1 MQCNF
6 NICKKMNTII
16 QKSFIPLFACCTIG
30 VFAQKQIVTGIVS
43 DENQSLPG
51 AAVTIEGT
59 KKVIITDSEGRFTIS
74 DLKEGQYNLKV
85 SYIGFESKNLNIEIV
100 DAQNLNVG
108 SIVLYQRQKN
118 IDEVIISGTLKN
130 SEARAL
136 NMQKNAINISNV
148 IASDGIGKLPDR
160 NAAETVQ
167 RVQGVS
173 IERDQGEGRFVSLR
187 GLPPFWAST
196 TINGNRLPTAEE
208 ETTSRAT
215 AFDFFPTELISYVH
229 INKSFTPE
237 MEADGIGGGVNFT
250 TKTPP
255 MKTEFRGTLGTG
267 YNEKADKGVYNLGL
281 LYGGRTKD
289 KKFGYL
295 VNFSHFIRNWSTD
308 NFEARRSGDEGV
320 FRMELRDYQGIRKTT
335 GANAALEYVFSP
347 KSTFYLKGMYGTLSD
362 DETHY
367 KHRVRFDKFSST
379 NNTARVELQNIH
391 NLLITELTSVSLGGV
406 HQLNK
411 SKIDWDLSYYNNLFK
426 YGNIPDKQ
434 NNSYYVIKYT
444 QNGVGIN
451 PNYILD
457 KGVGPRAYW
466 KADGGK
472 LDYKDPDALFGF
484 YSDPNFK
491 MDASQMRFTDLEFY
505 KVYVQERDKIVAGF
519 NHEIDI
525 SDKLTLKYGF
535 KYRDKERNARFSD
548 IFYNW
553 SNGTAPFLSEFG
565 QYTTTQPNGTKY
577 LSEMNAHIG
586 NTFGPVLSTGGMDQF
601 WFQNQGNLTI
611 NKTDSEALEY
621 NKALGRNFDV
631 FEKHADAYGIG
642 TYKIN
647 DKMTILGGVRLSN
660 THTKVK
666 GYNVV
671 NNTFTEVE
679 NTKDYL
685 AVLPMLHFKYAIND
699 KTNLRFAATRTFSR
713 PNFGDLTPGGTYIE
727 ADNEFKGGNPNLNPT
742 YSINLDLMGEYYFSN
757 VGILSGGVFYKSIT
771 DPIFQDSFIGN
782 YNGIN
787 GVQFSAPNN
796 GKAAWLGGIELGIN
810 RRFDFLPGFLQ
821 YFGTQLNATFM
832 TSEMEKPSG
841 RKVKLPYQAKEIY
854 NIQLFFEKG
863 GFNARLA
870 YNHKGNFAVEYAE
883 EDLYDSYYGKYS
895 NLDFGTSYQINKH
908 FTVFADVNNILNRPL
923 IYHFGEN
930 QDRPEQVEYY
940 GVRGNIGVK
949 VNF

>member
-1 MQCNF
+1 MKTNLKNLLILVFVCC
-6 NICKKMNTII
+6 IT
-16 QKSFIPLFACCTIG
+16 FIS
-30 VFAQKQIVTGIVS
+30 AQKQSIIGTVLDDS
-43 DENQSLPG
+43 QPLPG
-51 AAVTIEGT
+51 ASIKIKGISRNTA
-59 KKVIITDSEGRFTIS
+59 TDIDGKFTIN
-74 DLKEGQYNLKV
+74 DIKEGQYNLQIN
-85 SYIGFESKNLNIEIV
+85 YIGYEPTNIEV
-100 DAQNLNVG
+100 DVKSGQTIDLG
-108 SIVLYQRQKN
+108 ILKLSQKQKN
-118 IDEVIISGTLKN
+118 IDEVVVTGTLRN
-130 SEARAL
+130 TEAKAL
-136 NMQKNAINISNV
+136 NLQKNAINISNV

-229 INKSFTPE
+229 VNKSFTPD
-237 MEADGIGGGVNFT
+237 MEADGIGGGVNFI

-255 MKTEFRGTLGTG
+255 MKTEFKATLGSG
-267 YNEKADKGVYNLGL
+267 YNAKADKGVYNIGL

-295 VNFSHFIRNWSTD
+295 FNFAHFIRNWSTD

-320 FRMELRDYQGIRKTT
+320 FRLELRDYNGVRKTT
-335 GANAALEYVFSP
+335 GINTAFEYVLSP
-347 KSTFYLKGMYGTLSD
+347 KSTLYLKGMYGTLSD
-362 DETHY
+362 NETHY
-367 KHRVRFDKFSST
+367 KHRIRFDKFSSA

-391 NLLITELTSVSLGGV
+391 NLLITELTSVSLGGI
-406 HQLNK
+406 HNLNK
-411 SKIDWDLSYYNNLFK
+411 GKIDWDLSYYDNRFK
-426 YGNIPDKQ
+426 YGNIPDKA

-444 QNGVGIN
+444 QSGVGIN
-451 PNYILD
+451 PDYISD
-457 KGVGPRAYW
+457 KGNGPRAYW
-466 KADGGK
+466 AADGGK
-472 LDYKDPDALFGF
+472 LDYKNADQLFGF
-484 YSDPNFK
+484 YSNPNFK

-505 KVYVQERDKIVAGF
+505 KVFVEEKDKIVAAF
-519 NHEIDI
+519 NHEINA

-548 IFYNW
+548 IFYTW
-553 SNGTAPFLSEFG
+553 ANGTAPLLSDMS
-565 QYTTTQPNGTKY
+565 QYITTQANGPKY

-601 WFQNQGNLTI
+601 WFQNNGSLKI
-611 NKTDSEALEY
+611 NTADSEALEY

-631 FEKHADAYGIG
+631 FEKHADAYGMG
-642 TYKIN
+642 TYKLN
-647 DKMTILGGVRLSN
+647 DKITVLGGIRLSN
-660 THTKVK
+660 THTNVK
-666 GYNVV
+666 GYNVIDDV
-671 NNTFTEVE
+671 LTPVE
-679 NTKDYL
+679 NTKNYL
-685 AVLPMLHFKYAIND
+685 AVLPMIHVKYALND

-742 YSINLDLMGEYYFSN
+742 YSLNFDLMGEYYFSN

-782 YNGIN
+782 YNGMT
-787 GVQFSAPNN
+787 GVQFTAPNN
-796 GKAAWLGGIELGIN
+796 GKAAWLSGLELGIN

-832 TSEMEKPSG
+832 DSKMEKPSG
-841 RKVKLPYQAKEIY
+841 RTVKLPYQAKELY
-854 NIQLFFEKG
+854 NIQLFFEKK

-870 YNHKGNFAVEYAE
+870 YNYKGKYAIEYAE
-883 EDLYDSYYGKYS
+883 EDLNDSYYGKYAS
-895 NLDFGTSYQINKH
+895 LDFGGSYQFTKH
-908 FTVFADVNNILNRPL
+908 LMLYADVNNILNKPL
-923 IYHFGEN
+923 VYHFGKDET
-930 QDRPEQVEYY
+930 RPEQVEYY
-940 GVRGNIGVK
+940 GVRCNLGIK
-949 VNF
+949 LNF

>member
-1 MQCNF
+1 
-6 NICKKMNTII
+6 MNTII

-118 IDEVIISGTLKN
+118 IDEVIIAGTLKN

-229 INKSFTPE
+229 VNKSFTPD
-237 MEADGIGGGVNFT
+237 MEADGIGGGVNFI

-281 LYGGRTKD
+281 LYGGRTKN

-320 FRMELRDYQGIRKTT
+320 FRMELRDYQGVRKTT

-391 NLLITELTSVSLGGV
+391 NLLITELTSVSLGGI

-577 LSEMNAHIG
+577 LNEMNAHIG

-631 FEKHADAYGIG
+631 FEKHADAYGMG

-647 DKMTILGGVRLSN
+647 DKMTILGGIRLSN

-671 NNTFTEVE
+671 NNTLTEVE

-841 RKVKLPYQAKEIY
+841 RKVKLPYQAKELY

>member
-1 MQCNF
+1 MQYNF

-16 QKSFIPLFACCTIG
+16 QKSLIPLFACCTIG

-85 SYIGFESKNLNIEIV
+85 SYIGFEAKNLNIEIV
-100 DAQNLNVG
+100 GAQNLDVG

-118 IDEVIISGTLKN
+118 IDEVVISGTLKN

-229 INKSFTPE
+229 VNKSFTPD
-237 MEADGIGGGVNFT
+237 MEADGIGGGVNFI

-320 FRMELRDYQGIRKTT
+320 FRMELRDYQGVRKTT
-335 GANAALEYVFSP
+335 GANAALEYVLSP
-347 KSTFYLKGMYGTLSD
+347 KSTLYLKGMYGTLSD
-362 DETHY
+362 NETHY

-457 KGVGPRAYW
+457 KGAGPRAYW

-631 FEKHADAYGIG
+631 FEKHADAYGMG

-660 THTKVK
+660 THTKVR

-671 NNTFTEVE
+671 NNTLTEVE

-685 AVLPMLHFKYAIND
+685 AVLPMLHFKYTIND

-796 GKAAWLGGIELGIN
+796 GKAAWLGGIELGFN

-841 RKVKLPYQAKEIY
+841 RKVKLPYQAKELY

-908 FTVFADVNNILNRPL
+908 FTVFADVNNILNKPL

>member
-1 MQCNF
+1 MEP
-6 NICKKMNTII
+6 IIKK
-16 QKSFIPLFACCTIG
+16 SLFPLFACCSI
-30 VFAQKQIVTGIVS
+30 FISAQQQIVTGIVS
-43 DENQSLPG
+43 DHNQPLPG
-51 AAVTIEGT
+51 AAVKVAGTSRIIMTDLEG
-59 KKVIITDSEGRFTIS
+59 KFSVN
-74 DLKEGQYNLKV
+74 DLKPGHYDLQI
-85 SYIGFESKNLNIEIV
+85 SYIGFEN
-100 DAQNLNVG
+100 QNVTIDLKSQQTMDLG
-108 SIVLYQRQKN
+108 MISMLQKQKN
-118 IDEVIISGTLKN
+118 IDEVIVTGSLKN

-136 NMQKNAINISNV
+136 NLQKNAINISNV

-229 INKSFTPE
+229 VNKSFTPD
-237 MEADGIGGGVNFT
+237 MEADGIGGGVNFI

-255 MKTEFRGTLGTG
+255 MKTEFKATLGSG
-267 YNEKADKGVYNLGL
+267 YNAKSDKGVYNIGL

-295 VNFSHFIRNWSTD
+295 FNFAHFIRNWSTD

-320 FRMELRDYQGIRKTT
+320 FRLELRDYNGVRKTT
-335 GANAALEYVFSP
+335 GINTAFEYVLSP
-347 KSTFYLKGMYGTLSD
+347 KTTFYLKGMYGTLSD

-367 KHRVRFDKFSST
+367 KHRIRFDKFSSA

-391 NLLITELTSVSLGGV
+391 NRLITELTSVSLGAG

-411 SKIDWDLSYYNNLFK
+411 GKIDWDLSYYDNKFN

-434 NNSYYVIKYT
+434 NNSYFVIKYS
-444 QNGVGIN
+444 QSGVGID
-451 PNYILD
+451 PAYIANH
-457 KGVGPRAYW
+457 GIGPRAYW

-484 YSDPNFK
+484 YSDPDFK
-491 MDASQMRFTDLEFY
+491 MDASKMRFTDLEFY
-505 KVYVQERDKIVAGF
+505 KVFVEEKDKIVAAF
-519 NHEIDI
+519 NHEINV
-525 SDKLTLKYGF
+525 SDRLTLKYGF

-553 SNGTAPFLSEFG
+553 NNGTAPLLSDFG
-565 QYTTTQPNGTKY
+565 QYITSQANGPQY
-577 LSEMNAHIG
+577 LSEMNTHIG
-586 NTFGPVLSTGGMDQF
+586 NTFGPVLSTSGMDQF
-601 WFQNQGNLTI
+601 WLQNQGNLKI
-611 NKTDSEALEY
+611 NTADSEALEY

-631 FEKHADAYGIG
+631 FEKHADAYGMG
-642 TYKIN
+642 TYKVN
-647 DKMTILGGVRLSN
+647 DKITILGGIRLSN
-660 THTKVK
+660 TNTKVK
-666 GYNVV
+666 GYNVI
-671 NNTFTEVE
+671 NNSLVPVE
-679 NTKDYL
+679 NTKKYL
-685 AVLPMLHFKYAIND
+685 AVLPMLHVKYAVND
-699 KTNLRFAATRTFSR
+699 KINLRFAATRTFSR
-713 PNFGDLTPGGTYIE
+713 PNFGDLTPGGTYSE

-742 YSINLDLMGEYYFSN
+742 YCLNFDLMGEYYFSN

-787 GVQFSAPNN
+787 GVQFTAPNN
-796 GKAAWLGGIELGIN
+796 GKAASLSGIELGIN

-832 TSEMEKPSG
+832 DSEMVKPGG
-841 RKVKLPYQAKEIY
+841 RKVKLPYQARELY
-854 NIQLFFEKG
+854 NIQLFFEKK

-870 YNHKGNFAVEYAE
+870 YNYKGKYAVEYAE
-883 EDLYDSYYGKYS
+883 DDINDSYYGKYS
-895 NLDFGTSYQINKH
+895 SLDFGGSYQFTKH
-908 FTVFADVNNILNRPL
+908 ILLYADVNNILNKPL
-923 IYHFGEN
+923 IYHFGKDET
-930 QDRPEQVEYY
+930 RPEQVEYY
-940 GVRGNIGVK
+940 GVRCNLGIK
-949 VNF
+949 FNF

>member
-1 MQCNF
+1 MKTKS
-6 NICKKMNTII
+6 KKLLLLIFLC
-16 QKSFIPLFACCTIG
+16 FIG
-30 VFAQKQIVTGIVS
+30 WVSAQKRSVTGIVS
-43 DENQSLPG
+43 DENQPLPG
-51 AAVTIEGT
+51 ASIKIKGLSKNIVTDLDGKFT
-59 KKVIITDSEGRFTIS
+59 ITDLPTGE
-74 DLKEGQYNLKV
+74 YNLQV
-85 SYIGFESKNLNIEIV
+85 GYIGYENNNITVQVKSEENTDLGVITLS
-100 DAQNLNVG
+100 QKH
-108 SIVLYQRQKN
+108 KN
-118 IDEVIISGTLKN
+118 IDEVVVTATLKN

-136 NMQKNAINISNV
+136 SLQKNAINISNV

-173 IERDQGEGRFVSLR
+173 IERDQGEGRFVSIR

-229 INKSFTPE
+229 VNKSFTPD
-237 MEADGIGGGVNFT
+237 MEADGIGGGVNFI

-255 MKTEFRGTLGTG
+255 MKQELKITVGSG
-267 YNEKADKGVYNLGL
+267 YNAKSDKGVYNLGL

-295 VNFSHFIRNWSTD
+295 LNVAHFTRNWSTD

-320 FRMELRDYQGIRKTT
+320 FRLELRDYNGVRKTT
-335 GANAALEYVFSP
+335 GINTAFEYVLSP
-347 KSTFYLKGMYGTLSD
+347 KSTLYAKGMFGTLSD

-367 KHRVRFDKFSST
+367 KHRIRFDKFSSA

-391 NLLITELTSVSLGGV
+391 NLLITEMTSVSLGGI

-411 SKIDWDLSYYNNLFK
+411 GKIDWDVSYYDNRFK

-444 QNGVGIN
+444 QSGVGIN
-451 PNYILD
+451 PNYIAD
-457 KGVGPRAYW
+457 HGNGPRAYW

-505 KVYVQERDKIVAGF
+505 KVFVDEKDKIVAAF
-519 NHEIDI
+519 NHELNI
-525 SDKLTLKYGF
+525 SDRLTLKYGF
-535 KYRDKERNARFSD
+535 KYRDKERTAKFSD

-553 SNGTAPFLSEFG
+553 SNGTAPLLSQSG
-565 QYTTTQPNGTKY
+565 QYITTQPNGPKY

-586 NTFGPVLSTGGMDQF
+586 NTFGPVLSTTGMDQF
-601 WFQNQGNLTI
+601 WFQNQGNLKI
-611 NKTDSEALEY
+611 NPADSEALEY

-631 FEKHADAYGIG
+631 FEKHADAYGMG

-647 DKMTILGGVRLSN
+647 DKITVLGGIRLSN
-660 THTKVK
+660 TNTKVK
-666 GYNVV
+666 GYNVIDDKLV
-671 NNTFTEVE
+671 PVE
-679 NTKDYL
+679 NTKKYL
-685 AVLPMLHFKYAIND
+685 AVLPMLHIKYTLND

-771 DPIFQDSFIGN
+771 DPVFQDSFIGT
-782 YNGIN
+782 YNGN
-787 GVQFSAPNN
+787 TGVQFTAPNN
-796 GKAAWLGGIELGIN
+796 GKAASLGGLELGLN

-832 TSEMEKPSG
+832 TSKMEKPSG
-841 RKVKLPYQAKEIY
+841 RKVALPYQAKELY
-854 NIQLFFEKG
+854 NVQLFFEKK

-870 YNHKGNFAVEYAE
+870 YNYKGKYAVEYAE
-883 EDLYDSYYGKYS
+883 DDINDTYYGKYS
-895 NLDFGTSYQINKH
+895 SLDFGGSYQ
-908 FTVFADVNNILNRPL
+908 FTKYLMLYADVNNILNKPL
-923 IYHFGEN
+923 IYHFGKNE
-930 QDRPEQVEYY
+930 DRPEQVEYY
-940 GVRGNIGVK
+940 GVRFNLGIK
-949 VNF
+949 LNF

>member
-1 MQCNF
+1 METKLEKLLTLVFVCM
-6 NICKKMNTII
+6 ITIV
-16 QKSFIPLFACCTIG
+16 S
-30 VFAQKQIVTGIVS
+30 AQKQLIIGTVLDDS
-43 DENQSLPG
+43 QPLPG
-51 AAVTIEGT
+51 ASVKIKGSTKNTVTDMDGKFI
-59 KKVIITDSEGRFTIS
+59 FN
-74 DLKEGQYNLKV
+74 DLKSGQYSV
-85 SYIGFESKNLNIEIV
+85 QISYIGYETSTV
-100 DAQNLNVG
+100 DVTIQTDETKDLGAIKLSQ
-108 SIVLYQRQKN
+108 QQKS
-118 IDEVIISGTLKN
+118 IDEVVVTGTLKN
-130 SEARAL
+130 TEARAL
-136 NMQKNAINISNV
+136 NLQKNAINISNV

-229 INKSFTPE
+229 VNKSFTPD
-237 MEADGIGGGVNFT
+237 MEADGIGGGVNFI

-255 MKTEFRGTLGTG
+255 MKTEFKATLGTG
-267 YNEKADKGVYNLGL
+267 YNVKADKGVYNLGL

-295 VNFSHFIRNWSTD
+295 FNVAHFIRNWSTD

-320 FRMELRDYQGIRKTT
+320 FRMELRDYNGVRKTT
-335 GANAALEYVFSP
+335 GVNTAFEYVLSP
-347 KSTFYLKGMYGTLSD
+347 KNTFYLKGMYGTLSD

-367 KHRVRFDKFSST
+367 KHRIRFDKFSAP

-391 NLLITELTSVSLGGV
+391 NLLITELTSVSLGGI
-406 HQLNK
+406 HTLNK
-411 SKIDWDLSYYNNLFK
+411 GKIDWDLSYYDNRFK
-426 YGNIPDKQ
+426 YGNIPDKL

-444 QNGVGIN
+444 QSGVGIN
-451 PNYILD
+451 SNYIAD
-457 KGVGPRAYW
+457 HGNGPRAYW

-505 KVYVQERDKIVAGF
+505 KVFVEEKDKIVAAF
-519 NHEIDI
+519 NHEINT

-553 SNGTAPFLSEFG
+553 SNGAAPLLSDYG
-565 QYTTTQPNGTKY
+565 QYITSQPNGSHY

-586 NTFGPVLSTGGMDQF
+586 NSFGPVLSTSGMNQF
-601 WFQNQGNLTI
+601 WFQNQGNLKI
-611 NKTDSEALEY
+611 NPADSESLEY

-631 FEKHADAYGIG
+631 FEKHADAYGMA

-647 DKMTILGGVRLSN
+647 DKITVLGGIRLSN
-660 THTKVK
+660 THTTVK
-666 GYNVV
+666 GYSVIDDV
-671 NNTFTEVE
+671 LTPVE
-679 NTKDYL
+679 NTKNYL
-685 AVLPMLHFKYAIND
+685 AVLPMVHLKYAVND

-713 PNFGDLTPGGTYIE
+713 PNFGDLTPGGTYSE

-742 YSINLDLMGEYYFSN
+742 YSLNFDLMGEYYFSN

-771 DPIFQDSFIGN
+771 DPIFQDSFIGS
-782 YNGIN
+782 YNGMN
-787 GVQFSAPNN
+787 GVQFTAPNN
-796 GKAAWLGGIELGIN
+796 GKTAWLGGIELGIN

-841 RKVKLPYQAKEIY
+841 RKVALPYQAKELY
-854 NIQLFFEKG
+854 NIQVFFEKK

-870 YNHKGNFAVEYAE
+870 YNHKGKYAVEYAE
-883 EDLYDSYYGKYS
+883 TDINDSYYGKYS
-895 NLDFGTSYQINKH
+895 SLDFGTSYQFTKH
-908 FTVFADVNNILNRPL
+908 LMLYADVNNILNKPL
-923 IYHFGEN
+923 IYHFGKNE
-930 QDRPEQVEYY
+930 DRPEQVEYY
-940 GVRGNIGVK
+940 GVRCNLGIK
-949 VNF
+949 LNF

>member
-1 MQCNF
+1 
-6 NICKKMNTII
+6 MNTII

-229 INKSFTPE
+229 VNKSFTPD
-237 MEADGIGGGVNFT
+237 MEADGIGGGVNFI

-320 FRMELRDYQGIRKTT
+320 FRMELRDYQGVRKTT

-491 MDASQMRFTDLEFY
+491 MDSSQMRFTDLEFY

-631 FEKHADAYGIG
+631 FEKHADAYGMG

-671 NNTFTEVE
+671 NNTLTEVE

-742 YSINLDLMGEYYFSN
+742 YSINFDLMGEYYFSN

-841 RKVKLPYQAKEIY
+841 RKVKLPYQAKELY

>member
-1 MQCNF
+1 MEA
-6 NICKKMNTII
+6 IIKK
-16 QKSFIPLFACCTIG
+16 SLFPLFACCTIF
-30 VFAQKQIVTGIVS
+30 VSAQKQIVTGTVS
-43 DENQSLPG
+43 DSSQPLPG
-51 AAVTIEGT
+51 ATVKIKGSS
-59 KKVIITDSEGRFTIS
+59 KIVITDVDGKFSVN
-74 DLKEGQYNLKV
+74 DLKPGHYDLQF
-85 SYIGFESKNLNIEIV
+85 SYIGYEP
-100 DAQNLNVG
+100 QNMMIDLSSDQSLDLG
-108 SIVLYQRQKN
+108 IISMFQKQKN
-118 IDEVIISGTLKN
+118 IDEVIVTGSLKN

-167 RVQGVS
+167 RVQGIS

-229 INKSFTPE
+229 VNKSFTPD
-237 MEADGIGGGVNFT
+237 MEADGIGGGVNFI

-267 YNEKADKGVYNLGL
+267 YNAKSDKGVYNLGL

-320 FRMELRDYQGIRKTT
+320 FRMELRDYNGVRKTT
-335 GANAALEYVFSP
+335 GANAALEYVLSP
-347 KSTFYLKGMYGTLSD
+347 KSTLYLKGMYGTLSD

-367 KHRVRFDKFSST
+367 KHRVRFDKFSAA

-406 HQLNK
+406 HQFSK
-411 SKIDWDLSYYNNLFK
+411 SKVDWDLSYYNNLFK
-426 YGNIPDKQ
+426 YGNVPDKQ

-451 PNYILD
+451 PNYIAD
-457 KGVGPRAYW
+457 QGNGPRAYW

-472 LDYKDPDALFGF
+472 LDLKDPDALFGF

-491 MDASQMRFTDLEFY
+491 MDAGQMRFTDLEFY
-505 KVYVQERDKIVAGF
+505 KVYVQEKDKIVAGF
-519 NHEIDI
+519 NHEITA
-525 SDKLTLKYGF
+525 SDKLTLKYGL

-553 SNGTAPFLSEFG
+553 SNGTAPLLSDFG
-565 QYTTTQPNGTKY
+565 QHITTQPGGANY
-577 LSEMNAHIG
+577 LSEMNTNIG

-631 FEKHADAYGIG
+631 FEKHADAYGMG

-647 DKMTILGGVRLSN
+647 DRITILGGLRFSN

-666 GYNVV
+666 GYNVIEDV
-671 NNTFTEVE
+671 LTPVE
-679 NTKDYL
+679 NTKNYL
-685 AVLPMLHFKYAIND
+685 AVLPMLHLKYMISD

-742 YSINLDLMGEYYFSN
+742 YSVNLDLMGEYYFSN

-832 TSEMEKPSG
+832 TSEMQKPSG
-841 RKVKLPYQAKEIY
+841 RMVKLPYQAKELY
-854 NIQLFFEKG
+854 NIQLFFEKK

-870 YNHKGNFAVEYAE
+870 YNHKGKFAVEYAE

-908 FTVFADVNNILNRPL
+908 ITVFADVNNILNKPL
-923 IYHFGEN
+923 IYHFGKDE
-930 QDRPEQVEYY
+930 QRPEQVEYY

-949 VNF
+949 LNF

>member
-1 MQCNF
+1 MKP
-6 NICKKMNTII
+6 IIKK
-16 QKSFIPLFACCTIG
+16 SLFPLFACCSI
-30 VFAQKQIVTGIVS
+30 FISAQQQIVTGIVS
-43 DENQSLPG
+43 DHNQPLPG
-51 AAVTIEGT
+51 ASVKVAGTSKIIMTDLEG
-59 KKVIITDSEGRFTIS
+59 KFSVN
-74 DLKEGQYNLKV
+74 DLKPGHYDLQI
-85 SYIGFESKNLNIEIV
+85 SYIGFENQNITI
-100 DAQNLNVG
+100 DLKSQQTMDLG
-108 SIVLYQRQKN
+108 MISMLQKQKN
-118 IDEVIISGTLKN
+118 IDEVIVTGSLKN

-136 NMQKNAINISNV
+136 NLQKNAINISNV

-229 INKSFTPE
+229 VNKSFTPD
-237 MEADGIGGGVNFT
+237 MEADGIGGGVNFI

-255 MKTEFRGTLGTG
+255 MKTEFKATLGSG
-267 YNEKADKGVYNLGL
+267 YNAKSDKGVYNIGL

-295 VNFSHFIRNWSTD
+295 FNFAHFIRNWSTD

-320 FRMELRDYQGIRKTT
+320 FRLELRDYNGVRKTT
-335 GANAALEYVFSP
+335 GINTAFEYVLSP
-347 KSTFYLKGMYGTLSD
+347 KTTFYLKGMYGTLSD

-367 KHRVRFDKFSST
+367 KHRIRFDKFSSA

-391 NLLITELTSVSLGGV
+391 NLLITELTSVSLGAV

-411 SKIDWDLSYYNNLFK
+411 GKIDWDLSYYDNKFK

-434 NNSYYVIKYT
+434 NNSYFVIKYT
-444 QNGVGIN
+444 QSGVGID
-451 PNYILD
+451 PAYIANH
-457 KGVGPRAYW
+457 GIGPRAYW

-491 MDASQMRFTDLEFY
+491 MDASRMRFTDLEFY
-505 KVYVQERDKIVAGF
+505 KVFVEEKDKIVAAF
-519 NHEIDI
+519 NHEINA
-525 SDKLTLKYGF
+525 SDRLILKYGF

-553 SNGTAPFLSEFG
+553 NNGTAPLLSDFG
-565 QYTTTQPNGTKY
+565 QYITSQANGPQY
-577 LSEMNAHIG
+577 LSEMNTHIG
-586 NTFGPVLSTGGMDQF
+586 NTFGPVLSTSGMDQF
-601 WFQNQGNLTI
+601 WLQNQGNLKI
-611 NKTDSEALEY
+611 NTADSEALEY

-631 FEKHADAYGIG
+631 FEKHADAYGMG
-642 TYKIN
+642 TYKVN
-647 DKMTILGGVRLSN
+647 DKITILGGIRLSDTN
-660 THTKVK
+660 TKVK
-666 GYNVV
+666 GYNVI
-671 NNTFTEVE
+671 NNSLVPVE
-679 NTKDYL
+679 NTKKYI
-685 AVLPMLHFKYAIND
+685 AVLPMLHVKYALND
-699 KTNLRFAATRTFSR
+699 KINLRFAATRTFSR
-713 PNFGDLTPGGTYIE
+713 PNFGDLTPGGTYSE

-742 YSINLDLMGEYYFSN
+742 YSLNFDLMGEYYFSN

-787 GVQFSAPNN
+787 GVQFTAPNN
-796 GKAAWLGGIELGIN
+796 GKAASLSGIELGIN

-832 TSEMEKPSG
+832 DSEMVKPGG
-841 RKVKLPYQAKEIY
+841 RKVKLPYQAKELY
-854 NIQLFFEKG
+854 NVQLFFEKK

-870 YNHKGNFAVEYAE
+870 YNYKGKYAVEYAE
-883 EDLYDSYYGKYS
+883 DDINDSYYGKYS
-895 NLDFGTSYQINKH
+895 SLDFGGSYQFTKH
-908 FTVFADVNNILNRPL
+908 LLLYADVNNILNKPL
-923 IYHFGEN
+923 IYHFGKDET
-930 QDRPEQVEYY
+930 RPEQVEYY
-940 GVRGNIGVK
+940 GVRCNLGIK
-949 VNF
+949 LNF

>member
-30 VFAQKQIVTGIVS
+30 VFAQKQMVTGIVS

-108 SIVLYQRQKN
+108 SIVLYQSQKS

-229 INKSFTPE
+229 VNKSFTPD
-237 MEADGIGGGVNFT
+237 MEADGIGGGVNFI

-281 LYGGRTKD
+281 LYGGRTKN

-320 FRMELRDYQGIRKTT
+320 FRMELRDYQGVRKTT

-391 NLLITELTSVSLGGV
+391 NLLITELTSVSLGGI

-671 NNTFTEVE
+671 NNTLTEVE

-908 FTVFADVNNILNRPL
+908 FTVFADVNNILNKPL

>member
-1 MQCNF
+1 ME
-6 NICKKMNTII
+6 TII
-16 QKSFIPLFACCTIG
+16 KKSLFPLFACCTIF
-30 VFAQKQIVTGIVS
+30 VSAQKQIVTGTVS
-43 DENQSLPG
+43 DNSQPLPG
-51 AAVTIEGT
+51 ATVKINGSS
-59 KKVIITDSEGRFTIS
+59 KIVITDVDGKFSVNDLKPGHYDLQFTYIGYEPQNITVDFIS
-74 DLKEGQYNLKV
+74 DQSLDLGIISMFQK
-85 SYIGFESKNLNIEIV
+85 
-100 DAQNLNVG
+100 
-108 SIVLYQRQKN
+108 QKN
-118 IDEVIISGTLKN
+118 IDEVVVTGSLKN

-148 IASDGIGKLPDR
+148 IASDSIGKLPDR

-229 INKSFTPE
+229 VNKSFTPD
-237 MEADGIGGGVNFT
+237 MEADGIGGGVNFI
-250 TKTPP
+250 TKTQP
-255 MKTEFRGTLGTG
+255 MKTEFMGTLGTG
-267 YNEKADKGVYNLGL
+267 YNAKSDKGVYNLGL

-295 VNFSHFIRNWSTD
+295 VNFSHFIRSWSTD
-308 NFEARRSGDEGV
+308 NFEARRSGDEGI
-320 FRMELRDYQGIRKTT
+320 FRMELRDYNGVRKTT
-335 GANAALEYVFSP
+335 GANAALEYVLSP
-347 KSTFYLKGMYGTLSD
+347 KSTLYLKGIYGTLSD

-367 KHRVRFDKFSST
+367 KHRVRFDKFSAA

-451 PNYILD
+451 PDYISD
-457 KGVGPRAYW
+457 KGNGPRAYW

-472 LDYKDPDALFGF
+472 LDFKDPDALFGF
-484 YSDPNFK
+484 YNNPNFK

-505 KVYVQERDKIVAGF
+505 KVYVQEKDKIVAGF
-519 NHEIDI
+519 NHEINV
-525 SDKLTLKYGF
+525 SDQLTLKYGL
-535 KYRDKERNARFSD
+535 KYRDKERSARFSD

-553 SNGTAPFLSEFG
+553 SNGTAPLLSDFS
-565 QYTTTQPNGTKY
+565 QHTTTQPNATKY
-577 LSEMNAHIG
+577 LSEMNTNIG

-601 WFQNQGNLTI
+601 WSQNQGNLTI

-631 FEKHADAYGIG
+631 FEKHADAYGMG

-647 DKMTILGGVRLSN
+647 DQITILGGLRLSN

-671 NNTFTEVE
+671 DNVLTPVE
-679 NTKDYL
+679 NIKNYL
-685 AVLPMLHFKYAIND
+685 AVLPMLHLKYMIND
-699 KTNLRFAATRTFSR
+699 KTNLRFAVTRTFSR
-713 PNFGDLTPGGTYIE
+713 PNFGDLTPGGTYSE

-841 RKVKLPYQAKEIY
+841 RMVKLPYQAKELY
-854 NIQLFFEKG
+854 NIQLFFEKK

-870 YNHKGNFAVEYAE
+870 YNHKGKFAVEYAE
-883 EDLYDSYYGKYS
+883 EDLSDSYYGKYS
-895 NLDFGTSYQINKH
+895 NLDFGTSYQLNKH
-908 FTVFADVNNILNRPL
+908 ITVFADVNNILNKPL
-923 IYHFGEN
+923 IYHFGKDE
-930 QDRPEQVEYY
+930 QRPEQVEYY

-949 VNF
+949 LNF

>member
-1 MQCNF
+1 MEA
-6 NICKKMNTII
+6 IIKK
-16 QKSFIPLFACCTIG
+16 SLFPLFACCTIF
-30 VFAQKQIVTGIVS
+30 VSAQKQIVTGTVS
-43 DENQSLPG
+43 DNSQPLPG
-51 AAVTIEGT
+51 ATVKINGSS
-59 KKVIITDSEGRFTIS
+59 KIVITDVDGKFSVNDLKPGHYDLQFTYIGYEPQNMTIDLIS
-74 DLKEGQYNLKV
+74 DQSLDLGIISMFQK
-85 SYIGFESKNLNIEIV
+85 
-100 DAQNLNVG
+100 
-108 SIVLYQRQKN
+108 QKN
-118 IDEVIISGTLKN
+118 IDEVVVTGSLKN

-229 INKSFTPE
+229 VNKSFTPD
-237 MEADGIGGGVNFT
+237 MEADGIGGGVNFI

-267 YNEKADKGVYNLGL
+267 YNAKSDKGVYNIGL

-320 FRMELRDYQGIRKTT
+320 FRMELRDYNGVRKTT
-335 GANAALEYVFSP
+335 GANAALEYVLSP
-347 KSTFYLKGMYGTLSD
+347 KSTLYLKGMYGTLSD

-367 KHRVRFDKFSST
+367 KHRVRFDKFSAA

-451 PNYILD
+451 PDYISD
-457 KGVGPRAYW
+457 KGNGPRAYW

-472 LDYKDPDALFGF
+472 LDLKDPDALFGF
-484 YSDPNFK
+484 YSNPNFK

-505 KVYVQERDKIVAGF
+505 KVYVQEKDKIVAGF
-519 NHEIDI
+519 NHEINA
-525 SDKLTLKYGF
+525 SDKLTLKYGL

-553 SNGTAPFLSEFG
+553 SNGTAPLLSDFN
-565 QYTTTQPNGTKY
+565 QHITTQPNATKY
-577 LSEMNAHIG
+577 LSEMNANIG

-631 FEKHADAYGIG
+631 FEKHADAYGMG

-647 DKMTILGGVRLSN
+647 DKITILGGLRLSN

-671 NNTFTEVE
+671 DDVLTPVE
-679 NTKDYL
+679 NTKNYL
-685 AVLPMLHFKYAIND
+685 AVLPMLHLKYMIND

-742 YSINLDLMGEYYFSN
+742 YSVNLDLMGEYYFSN

-821 YFGTQLNATFM
+821 YFGTQMNATFM

-841 RKVKLPYQAKEIY
+841 RMVKLPYQAKELY
-854 NIQLFFEKG
+854 NIQLFFEKK

-870 YNHKGNFAVEYAE
+870 YNHKGKFAVEYAE

-908 FTVFADVNNILNRPL
+908 ITVFADVNNILNKPL
-923 IYHFGEN
+923 IYHFGKDE
-930 QDRPEQVEYY
+930 QRPEQVEYY

-949 VNF
+949 LNF

>member
-1 MQCNF
+1 
-6 NICKKMNTII
+6 MNTII

-229 INKSFTPE
+229 VNKSFTPD
-237 MEADGIGGGVNFT
+237 MEADGIGGGVNFI

-281 LYGGRTKD
+281 LYGGRTKN

-320 FRMELRDYQGIRKTT
+320 FRMELRDYQGVRKTT

-391 NLLITELTSVSLGGV
+391 NLLITELTSVSLGGI

-671 NNTFTEVE
+671 NNTLTEVE

-771 DPIFQDSFIGN
+771 DSIFQDSFIGN

-930 QDRPEQVEYY
+930 QDRPKQVEYY

>member
-1 MQCNF
+1 
-6 NICKKMNTII
+6 MNTII

-229 INKSFTPE
+229 VNKSFTPD
-237 MEADGIGGGVNFT
+237 MEADGIGGGVNFI

-320 FRMELRDYQGIRKTT
+320 FRMELRDYQGVRKTT

-505 KVYVQERDKIVAGF
+505 KVYVQERDKIIAGF

-631 FEKHADAYGIG
+631 FEKHADAYGMG

-671 NNTFTEVE
+671 NNTLTEVE

-757 VGILSGGVFYKSIT
+757 VGILSGGIFYKSIT

-841 RKVKLPYQAKEIY
+841 RKVKLPYQAKELY

-940 GVRGNIGVK
+940 GVRGNVGVK

>member
-1 MQCNF
+1 
-6 NICKKMNTII
+6 MNTII

-118 IDEVIISGTLKN
+118 IDEVIIAGTLKN

-229 INKSFTPE
+229 VNKSFTPD
-237 MEADGIGGGVNFT
+237 MEADGIGGGVNFI

-281 LYGGRTKD
+281 LYGGRTKN

-320 FRMELRDYQGIRKTT
+320 FRMELRDYQGVRKTT

-391 NLLITELTSVSLGGV
+391 NLLITELTSVSLGGI

-586 NTFGPVLSTGGMDQF
+586 NTFGPVLSTDGMDQF

-631 FEKHADAYGIG
+631 FEKHADAYGMG

-671 NNTFTEVE
+671 NNTLTEVE

-841 RKVKLPYQAKEIY
+841 RKVKLPYQAKELY

>member
-229 INKSFTPE
+229 VNKSFTPD
-237 MEADGIGGGVNFT
+237 MEADGIGGGVNFI

-281 LYGGRTKD
+281 LYGGRTKN

-320 FRMELRDYQGIRKTT
+320 FRMELRDYQGVRKTT

-391 NLLITELTSVSLGGV
+391 NLLITELTSVSLGGI

-671 NNTFTEVE
+671 NNTLTEVE

-771 DPIFQDSFIGN
+771 DSIFQDSFIGN

-841 RKVKLPYQAKEIY
+841 SKVKLPYQAKEIY

-930 QDRPEQVEYY
+930 QDRPKQVEYY

>member
-1 MQCNF
+1 
-6 NICKKMNTII
+6 MNPILR
-16 QKSFIPLFACCTIG
+16 KSFIPLFTCCTIG
-30 VFAQKQIVTGIVS
+30 IFAQKQIVTGIVS
-43 DENQSLPG
+43 DDNQALPG
-51 AAVTIEGT
+51 AAVSVEGT
-59 KKVIITDSEGRFTIS
+59 SKVIITDAEGRFSIS
-74 DLKEGQYNLKV
+74 DLKAGQYHLKV
-85 SYIGFESKNLNIEIV
+85 SYIGFESKNLNIEITN
-100 DAQNLNVG
+100 AQTLDLG

-118 IDEVIISGTLKN
+118 IDEVIVSGTLKN

-136 NMQKNAINISNV
+136 NMQKNAINITNV

-229 INKSFTPE
+229 VNKSFTPDL
-237 MEADGIGGGVNFT
+237 EADGIGGGVNFI

-267 YNEKADKGVYNLGL
+267 YNAKSDKGVYNLGL

-289 KKFGYL
+289 KKLGYL

-308 NFEARRSGDEGV
+308 NFEARRSSDEGV
-320 FRMELRDYQGIRKTT
+320 FRMELRDYNGVRKTT
-335 GANAALEYVFSP
+335 GANAALEYVLSP
-347 KSTFYLKGMYGTLSD
+347 KSTLYLKGMYGTLSD

-367 KHRVRFDKFSST
+367 KHRVRFDKFSSA

-444 QNGVGIN
+444 QSGVGID

-457 KGVGPRAYW
+457 KGFGPRAYW

-484 YSDPNFK
+484 FSDSNFK
-491 MDASQMRFTDLEFY
+491 MDASKMKFTDLEFY
-505 KVYVQERDKIVAGF
+505 KVNVQEKDKIVAGF
-519 NHEIDI
+519 NHELTI

-535 KYRDKERNARFSD
+535 KYRDKERNAKFSD

-553 SNGTAPFLSEFG
+553 SNGTAPLLSDFS
-565 QYTTTQPNGTKY
+565 QYITSQPNGTQY
-577 LSEMNAHIG
+577 LSELNTHIG
-586 NTFGPVLSTGGMDQF
+586 NSFGPVLTTGGMNQF

-631 FEKHADAYGIG
+631 FEKHADAYGMG

-647 DKMTILGGVRLSN
+647 DKMIILGGVRLSN
-660 THTKVK
+660 THTKVR

-671 NNTFTEVE
+671 NNSLTEVE

-685 AVLPMLHFKYAIND
+685 AVLPMLHFKYTIND

-771 DPIFQDSFIGN
+771 DPIFQDSFIGT
-782 YNGIN
+782 YNGIS

-841 RKVKLPYQAKEIY
+841 RTVKLPYQAKELY
-854 NIQLFFEKG
+854 NIQLFFEKK

-870 YNHKGNFAVEYAE
+870 YNHKGKFAVEYAE

-895 NLDFGTSYQINKH
+895 NLDFGASYQINKH
-908 FTVFADVNNILNRPL
+908 FTVFADVNNILNKPL

-940 GVRGNIGVK
+940 GVRGNMGVK

>member
-1 MQCNF
+1 
-6 NICKKMNTII
+6 MNTII

-229 INKSFTPE
+229 VNKSFTPD
-237 MEADGIGGGVNFT
+237 MEADGIGGGVNFI

-320 FRMELRDYQGIRKTT
+320 FRMELRDYQGVRKTT

-379 NNTARVELQNIH
+379 NSTARVELQNIH
-391 NLLITELTSVSLGGV
+391 NLLITELTSVSLGGI

-631 FEKHADAYGIG
+631 FEKHADAYGMG

-647 DKMTILGGVRLSN
+647 DKMTILGGIRLSN

-671 NNTFTEVE
+671 NNTLTEVE

-841 RKVKLPYQAKEIY
+841 RKVKLPYQAKELY

>member
-1 MQCNF
+1 MDA
-6 NICKKMNTII
+6 IIKK
-16 QKSFIPLFACCTIG
+16 SLFPLFACCTIF
-30 VFAQKQIVTGIVS
+30 VSAQKQIVTGTVS
-43 DENQSLPG
+43 DNNQPLPG
-51 AAVTIEGT
+51 ATVKIKGNS
-59 KKVIITDSEGRFTIS
+59 KIVITDVDGKFSVN
-74 DLKEGQYNLKV
+74 DLKPGHYDLQFT
-85 SYIGFESKNLNIEIV
+85 YIGYEP
-100 DAQNLNVG
+100 QNMTIDLVSDQSLDLG
-108 SIVLYQRQKN
+108 IISMFQKQKN
-118 IDEVIISGTLKN
+118 IDEVVVTGSLKN

-229 INKSFTPE
+229 VNKSFTPD
-237 MEADGIGGGVNFT
+237 MEADGIGGGVNFI

-267 YNEKADKGVYNLGL
+267 YNAKSDKGVYNLGL

-320 FRMELRDYQGIRKTT
+320 FRMELRDYNGVRKTT
-335 GANAALEYVFSP
+335 GANAALEYVLSP
-347 KSTFYLKGMYGTLSD
+347 KSTLYLKGMYGTLSD

-367 KHRVRFDKFSST
+367 KHRVRFDKFSAA

-444 QNGVGIN
+444 QSGVGIN
-451 PNYILD
+451 PDYISD
-457 KGVGPRAYW
+457 KGNGPRAYW

-472 LDYKDPDALFGF
+472 LDLKDPDVLFGF
-484 YSDPNFK
+484 YSNPNFK

-505 KVYVQERDKIVAGF
+505 KVYVQEKDKIVAGF
-519 NHEIDI
+519 NHEINA
-525 SDKLTLKYGF
+525 SDKLTLKYGL

-553 SNGTAPFLSEFG
+553 SNGTAPLLSDFS
-565 QYTTTQPNGTKY
+565 QHITTQPGAANY
-577 LSEMNAHIG
+577 LSEMNTNIG

-631 FEKHADAYGIG
+631 FEKHADAYGMG

-647 DKMTILGGVRLSN
+647 DKITVLGGLRLSN

-671 NNTFTEVE
+671 GDVLTPVE
-679 NTKDYL
+679 NTKNYL
-685 AVLPMLHFKYAIND
+685 AVLPMLHLKYMIND

-713 PNFGDLTPGGTYIE
+713 PNFGDLTPGGTYSE

-841 RKVKLPYQAKEIY
+841 RMVKLPYQAKELY
-854 NIQLFFEKG
+854 NIQLFFEKK

-870 YNHKGNFAVEYAE
+870 YNHKGKFAVEYAE

-908 FTVFADVNNILNRPL
+908 ITVFADVNNILNKPL
-923 IYHFGEN
+923 IYHFGKDE
-930 QDRPEQVEYY
+930 QRPEQVEYY

-949 VNF
+949 LNF

>member
-229 INKSFTPE
+229 VNKSFTPD
-237 MEADGIGGGVNFT
+237 MEADGIGGGVNFI

-320 FRMELRDYQGIRKTT
+320 FRMELRDYQGVRKTT

-577 LSEMNAHIG
+577 LSEMNTHIG

-631 FEKHADAYGIG
+631 FEKHADAYGMG

-671 NNTFTEVE
+671 NNTLTEVE

-796 GKAAWLGGIELGIN
+796 GKAAWLSGIELGIN

-841 RKVKLPYQAKEIY
+841 RKVKLPYQAKELY

>member
-1 MQCNF
+1 MKTRL
-6 NICKKMNTII
+6 KKLLPLMFLC
-16 QKSFIPLFACCTIG
+16 FIGWAS
-30 VFAQKQIVTGIVS
+30 AQKQTITGVVS
-43 DENQSLPG
+43 DENQPLPG
-51 AAVTIEGT
+51 ATIKIKGLSKNMVTDIDG
-59 KKVIITDSEGRFTIS
+59 KFTIN
-74 DLKEGQYNLKV
+74 DLKAGEYNLQI
-85 SYIGFESKNLNIEIV
+85 SYIGYESTTLPV
-100 DAQNLNVG
+100 
-108 SIVLYQRQKN
+108 SIQSEENTDLGIIRLQQKHKN
-118 IDEVIISGTLKN
+118 IDEVIVTATLKN

-136 NMQKNAINISNV
+136 NLQKNAINMTNV

-173 IERDQGEGRFVSLR
+173 IERDQGEGRFVSIR

-229 INKSFTPE
+229 VNKSFTPD
-237 MEADGIGGGVNFT
+237 MEADGIGGGVNFI

-255 MKTEFRGTLGTG
+255 MKQELKITVGSG
-267 YNEKADKGVYNLGL
+267 YNAKSDKGVYNLGL

-289 KKFGYL
+289 KKLGYL
-295 VNFSHFIRNWSTD
+295 FNIAHFTRNWSTD
-308 NFEARRSGDEGV
+308 NFEARRSGDQGV
-320 FRMELRDYQGIRKTT
+320 FRLELRDYNGVRKTT
-335 GANAALEYVFSP
+335 GINTAFEYVLSP
-347 KSTFYLKGMYGTLSD
+347 KSTIYLKGMYGTLAD

-367 KHRVRFDKFSST
+367 KHRIRFDKFSSA

-391 NLLITELTSVSLGGV
+391 NLLITQLTSVSLGGI

-411 SKIDWDLSYYNNLFK
+411 GKIDWDLSYYDNRFK

-444 QNGVGIN
+444 QSGVGID
-451 PNYILD
+451 PNYIAD
-457 KGVGPRAYW
+457 RGNGPRAYW

-505 KVYVQERDKIVAGF
+505 KVFVEEKDKIVAAF
-519 NHEIDI
+519 NHEIYA
-525 SDKLTLKYGF
+525 SDKLTFKYGF
-535 KYRDKERNARFSD
+535 KYRDKERNAKFSD

-553 SNGTAPFLSEFG
+553 NNGTAPVLSDYG
-565 QYTTTQPNGTKY
+565 QYITTQPNGPKY

-586 NTFGPVLSTGGMDQF
+586 NSFGPVLSTPGMDQF
-601 WFQNQGNLTI
+601 WFQNQGNLKI
-611 NKTDSEALEY
+611 NPADSESLEY

-631 FEKHADAYGIG
+631 FEKHADAYGMG
-642 TYKIN
+642 TYKLN
-647 DKMTILGGVRLSN
+647 DKITILGGIRLSN
-660 THTKVK
+660 TNTKVK
-666 GYNVV
+666 GYNVIDDKLV
-671 NNTFTEVE
+671 PVE
-679 NTKDYL
+679 NTKKYL
-685 AVLPMLHFKYAIND
+685 AFLPMLHIKYALND

-742 YSINLDLMGEYYFSN
+742 YSLNIDLMGEYYFSN
-757 VGILSGGVFYKSIT
+757 VGILSGGIFYKSIT
-771 DPIFQDSFIGN
+771 DPIFQDSFVGS
-782 YNGIN
+782 YNEN
-787 GVQFSAPNN
+787 PGVQFTAPNN
-796 GKAAWLGGIELGIN
+796 GKTASLGGLELGLN

-832 TSEMEKPSG
+832 TSKMEKPSG
-841 RKVKLPYQAKEIY
+841 RKVALPYQAKELY
-854 NIQLFFEKG
+854 NIQLFFEKK

-870 YNHKGNFAVEYAE
+870 YNYKGKYAVEYAE
-883 EDLYDSYYGKYS
+883 DDINDTYYGKYS
-895 NLDFGTSYQINKH
+895 SLDFGGSYQ
-908 FTVFADVNNILNRPL
+908 FTKFLTLYADVNNILNKPL
-923 IYHFGEN
+923 IYHFGKNEN
-930 QDRPEQVEYY
+930 RPEQVEYY
-940 GVRGNIGVK
+940 GVRFNMGIK
-949 VNF
+949 LNF

>member
-229 INKSFTPE
+229 VNKSFTPD
-237 MEADGIGGGVNFT
+237 MEADGIGGGVNFI

-320 FRMELRDYQGIRKTT
+320 FRMELRDYQGVRKTT

-491 MDASQMRFTDLEFY
+491 MDSSQMRFTDLEFY

-631 FEKHADAYGIG
+631 FEKHADAYGMG

-671 NNTFTEVE
+671 NNTLTEVE

-841 RKVKLPYQAKEIY
+841 RKVKLPYQAKELY

-883 EDLYDSYYGKYS
+883 EDLYDLYYGKYS
-895 NLDFGTSYQINKH
+895 NLDFGTSYQISKH

>member
-1 MQCNF
+1 MGAV
-6 NICKKMNTII
+6 IKK
-16 QKSFIPLFACCTIG
+16 SLFPLFACCTIF
-30 VFAQKQIVTGIVS
+30 VSAQKQIVTGTVS
-43 DENQSLPG
+43 DNNQPLPG
-51 AAVTIEGT
+51 ATVKINGSS
-59 KKVIITDSEGRFTIS
+59 KIVITDVDGKFSVS
-74 DLKEGQYNLKV
+74 DLKPGHYDLQFT
-85 SYIGFESKNLNIEIV
+85 YIGYE
-100 DAQNLNVG
+100 AQNITVDLISDQSLDLG
-108 SIVLYQRQKN
+108 IISMFQKQKN
-118 IDEVIISGTLKN
+118 IDEVVVIGSLKN

-229 INKSFTPE
+229 VNKSFTPD
-237 MEADGIGGGVNFT
+237 MEADGIGGGVNFI

-267 YNEKADKGVYNLGL
+267 YNAKSDKGVYNLGL

-320 FRMELRDYQGIRKTT
+320 FRMELRDYNGVRKTT
-335 GANAALEYVFSP
+335 GANAALEYVLSP
-347 KSTFYLKGMYGTLSD
+347 KSTLYLKGMYGTLSD

-367 KHRVRFDKFSST
+367 KHRVRFDKFSAA

-411 SKIDWDLSYYNNLFK
+411 SKIDWDISHYNNLFK

-444 QNGVGIN
+444 QSGVGIN
-451 PNYILD
+451 PDYISD
-457 KGVGPRAYW
+457 KGNGPRAYW

-472 LDYKDPDALFGF
+472 LDLKDPDALFGF
-484 YSDPNFK
+484 YSNPNFK
-491 MDASQMRFTDLEFY
+491 MDSSQMRFTDLEFY
-505 KVYVQERDKIVAGF
+505 KVYVQEKDKIVAGF
-519 NHEIDI
+519 NHEINV
-525 SDKLTLKYGF
+525 SDQLTLKYGL

-553 SNGTAPFLSEFG
+553 SNGTAPLLSDFG
-565 QYTTTQPNGTKY
+565 QHITTQPGATKY
-577 LSEMNAHIG
+577 LSEMNANIG

-601 WFQNQGNLTI
+601 WFQNQGNLAI

-631 FEKHADAYGIG
+631 FEKHADAYGMG

-647 DKMTILGGVRLSN
+647 DKITILGGLRLSN

-671 NNTFTEVE
+671 DDVLIPVE
-679 NTKDYL
+679 NVKNYL
-685 AVLPMLHFKYAIND
+685 AVLPMLHLKYMIND

-832 TSEMEKPSG
+832 TSGMEKPSG
-841 RKVKLPYQAKEIY
+841 RMVKLPYQAKELY
-854 NIQLFFEKG
+854 NIQLFFEKK

-870 YNHKGNFAVEYAE
+870 YNHKGKFAVEYAE

-895 NLDFGTSYQINKH
+895 NLDFGTSYQINKNI
-908 FTVFADVNNILNRPL
+908 TVFADVNNILNKPL
-923 IYHFGEN
+923 IYHFGKDE
-930 QDRPEQVEYY
+930 QRPEQVEYY

-949 VNF
+949 LNF

>member
-1 MQCNF
+1 
-6 NICKKMNTII
+6 MNTII

-30 VFAQKQIVTGIVS
+30 VFAQKQMVTGIVS

-118 IDEVIISGTLKN
+118 IDEVIIAGTLKN

-229 INKSFTPE
+229 VNKSFTPD
-237 MEADGIGGGVNFT
+237 MEADGIGGGVNFI

-255 MKTEFRGTLGTG
+255 MKTEFKGTLGTG

-320 FRMELRDYQGIRKTT
+320 FRMELRDYQGVRKTT

-426 YGNIPDKQ
+426 YRNIPDKQ

-631 FEKHADAYGIG
+631 FEKHADAYGMG

-647 DKMTILGGVRLSN
+647 DKMTILGGIRLSN

-671 NNTFTEVE
+671 NNTLTEVE

-742 YSINLDLMGEYYFSN
+742 YSINIDLMGEYYFSN
-757 VGILSGGVFYKSIT
+757 VGILSGGIFYKSIT

-841 RKVKLPYQAKEIY
+841 RKVKLPYQAKELY

-908 FTVFADVNNILNRPL
+908 FTVFADVNNILNKPL

>member
-1 MQCNF
+1 ME
-6 NICKKMNTII
+6 TII
-16 QKSFIPLFACCTIG
+16 KKSLFPLFACCTIF
-30 VFAQKQIVTGIVS
+30 VSAQKQIVTGTVS
-43 DENQSLPG
+43 DNNQPLPG
-51 AAVTIEGT
+51 ATVKIKGSS
-59 KKVIITDSEGRFTIS
+59 KIVITDVDGKFSVNDLKPGHYDLQFTYIGYEPQNMTVDLIS
-74 DLKEGQYNLKV
+74 DQSLDLGIISMFQK
-85 SYIGFESKNLNIEIV
+85 
-100 DAQNLNVG
+100 
-108 SIVLYQRQKN
+108 QKN
-118 IDEVIISGTLKN
+118 IDEVVVTGSLKN

-229 INKSFTPE
+229 VNKSFTPD
-237 MEADGIGGGVNFT
+237 MEADGIGGGVNFI

-267 YNEKADKGVYNLGL
+267 YNAKSDKGVYNLGL

-308 NFEARRSGDEGV
+308 NFEARRSGDEGI
-320 FRMELRDYQGIRKTT
+320 FRMELRDYNGVRKTT
-335 GANAALEYVFSP
+335 GANAALEYVLSP
-347 KSTFYLKGMYGTLSD
+347 KSTLYLKGMYGTLSD

-367 KHRVRFDKFSST
+367 KHRVRFDKFSAA

-444 QNGVGIN
+444 QSGVGIN
-451 PNYILD
+451 PDYISD
-457 KGVGPRAYW
+457 KGNGPRAYW

-472 LDYKDPDALFGF
+472 LDLKDPDALFGF
-484 YSDPNFK
+484 YSNPNFK

-505 KVYVQERDKIVAGF
+505 KVYVQEKDKIVAGF
-519 NHEIDI
+519 NHEINA
-525 SDKLTLKYGF
+525 SDKLTLKYGL

-553 SNGTAPFLSEFG
+553 SNGTAPLLSDFN
-565 QYTTTQPNGTKY
+565 QHITAQPGATKY
-577 LSEMNAHIG
+577 LSEMNANIG

-631 FEKHADAYGIG
+631 FEKHADAYGMG

-647 DKMTILGGVRLSN
+647 DKITILGGVRLSN

-671 NNTFTEVE
+671 EDVLTQVE
-679 NTKDYL
+679 NTKNYL
-685 AVLPMLHFKYAIND
+685 AVLPMLHLKYMIND

-841 RKVKLPYQAKEIY
+841 RMVKLPYQAKELY
-854 NIQLFFEKG
+854 NIQLFFEKK

-870 YNHKGNFAVEYAE
+870 YNHKGKFAVEYAE

-908 FTVFADVNNILNRPL
+908 ITVFADVNNILNKPL
-923 IYHFGEN
+923 IYHFGKDE
-930 QDRPEQVEYY
+930 QRPEQVEYY

-949 VNF
+949 LNF

>member
-16 QKSFIPLFACCTIG
+16 QKSLIPLFACCTIG

-85 SYIGFESKNLNIEIV
+85 SYIGFEAKNLNIEIV
-100 DAQNLNVG
+100 GAQNLDVG

-118 IDEVIISGTLKN
+118 IDEVVISGTLKN

-229 INKSFTPE
+229 VNKSFTPD
-237 MEADGIGGGVNFT
+237 MEADGIGGGVNFI

-320 FRMELRDYQGIRKTT
+320 FRMELRDYQGVRKTT
-335 GANAALEYVFSP
+335 GANAALEYVLSP
-347 KSTFYLKGMYGTLSD
+347 KSTLYLKGMYGTLSD

-391 NLLITELTSVSLGGV
+391 NLLITELTSVSLGGI

-631 FEKHADAYGIG
+631 FEKHADAYGMG

-660 THTKVK
+660 THTKVR

-671 NNTFTEVE
+671 NNTLTEVE

-685 AVLPMLHFKYAIND
+685 AVLPMLHFKYTIND

-727 ADNEFKGGNPNLNPT
+727 AENEFKGGNPNLNPT

-796 GKAAWLGGIELGIN
+796 GKAAWLGGIELGFN

-841 RKVKLPYQAKEIY
+841 RKVKLPYQAKELY

-908 FTVFADVNNILNRPL
+908 FTVFADVNNILNKPL

-949 VNF
+949 LNF

>member
-1 MQCNF
+1 
-6 NICKKMNTII
+6 MNTII

-30 VFAQKQIVTGIVS
+30 VFAQKQMVTGIVS

-108 SIVLYQRQKN
+108 SIVLYQSQKS

-229 INKSFTPE
+229 VNKSFTPD
-237 MEADGIGGGVNFT
+237 MEADGIGGGVNFI

-281 LYGGRTKD
+281 LYGGRTKN

-320 FRMELRDYQGIRKTT
+320 FRMELRDYQGVRKTT

-391 NLLITELTSVSLGGV
+391 NLLITELTSVSLGGI

-671 NNTFTEVE
+671 NNTLTEVE

-908 FTVFADVNNILNRPL
+908 FTVFADVNNILNKPL

>member
-1 MQCNF
+1 ME
-6 NICKKMNTII
+6 TII
-16 QKSFIPLFACCTIG
+16 KKSLFPLFACCTIF
-30 VFAQKQIVTGIVS
+30 VSAQKQIITGTVS
-43 DENQSLPG
+43 DNSQPLPG
-51 AAVTIEGT
+51 ATVKINGVS
-59 KKVIITDSEGRFTIS
+59 KIVITDVDGKFSIN
-74 DLKEGQYNLKV
+74 DLKPGHYDLQFT
-85 SYIGFESKNLNIEIV
+85 YIGYEPQKMTIDLLSDQSLDLGIISMFQK
-100 DAQNLNVG
+100 
-108 SIVLYQRQKN
+108 QKN
-118 IDEVIISGTLKN
+118 IDEVVVTGSLKN

-229 INKSFTPE
+229 VNKSFTPD
-237 MEADGIGGGVNFT
+237 MEADGIGGGVNFI

-255 MKTEFRGTLGTG
+255 MKTEFRGTIGTG
-267 YNEKADKGVYNLGL
+267 YNAKSDKGVYNLGL

-320 FRMELRDYQGIRKTT
+320 FRMELRDYNGVRKTT
-335 GANAALEYVFSP
+335 GANAALEYVLSP
-347 KSTFYLKGMYGTLSD
+347 KSTLYLKGMYGTLSD

-367 KHRVRFDKFSST
+367 KHRVRFDKFSSA

-391 NLLITELTSVSLGGV
+391 NLLITELTSVSLGGN
-406 HQLNK
+406 HQFNK

-451 PNYILD
+451 PNYISD
-457 KGVGPRAYW
+457 NGNGPRAYW

-484 YSDPNFK
+484 YSNPNFK

-505 KVYVQERDKIVAGF
+505 KVYVQEKDKIVAGF
-519 NHEIDI
+519 NHEINA
-525 SDKLTLKYGF
+525 SDKLTLKYGL

-553 SNGTAPFLSEFG
+553 SNGTAPLLSDFS
-565 QYTTTQPNGTKY
+565 QHITTQPGAANY
-577 LSEMNAHIG
+577 LSEMNTSIG

-631 FEKHADAYGIG
+631 FEKHADAYGMG

-647 DKMTILGGVRLSN
+647 DQITILGGVRLSN

-666 GYNVV
+666 GFNVV
-671 NNTFTEVE
+671 DDVLTPVE
-679 NTKDYL
+679 NVKNYL
-685 AVLPMLHFKYAIND
+685 AVLPMLHLKYMIND

-742 YSINLDLMGEYYFSN
+742 YSVNLDLMGEYYFSN

-841 RKVKLPYQAKEIY
+841 RMVKLPYQAKELY
-854 NIQLFFEKG
+854 NIQLFFEKK

-870 YNHKGNFAVEYAE
+870 YNHKGKFAVEYAE

-908 FTVFADVNNILNRPL
+908 ITVFADVNNILNKPL
-923 IYHFGEN
+923 IYHFGKDE
-930 QDRPEQVEYY
+930 QRPEQVEYY

-949 VNF
+949 LNF

>member
-1 MQCNF
+1 
-6 NICKKMNTII
+6 MNTII

-118 IDEVIISGTLKN
+118 IDEVIIAGTLKN

-229 INKSFTPE
+229 VNKSFTPD
-237 MEADGIGGGVNFT
+237 MEADGIGGGVNFI

-281 LYGGRTKD
+281 LYGGRTKN

-320 FRMELRDYQGIRKTT
+320 FRMELRDYQGVRKTT

-391 NLLITELTSVSLGGV
+391 NLLITELTSVSLGGI

-586 NTFGPVLSTGGMDQF
+586 NTFGPVLSTDGMDQF

-631 FEKHADAYGIG
+631 FEKHADAYGMG

-660 THTKVK
+660 THTKVR
-666 GYNVV
+666 GYNVI
-671 NNTFTEVE
+671 NNTLTEVE

-841 RKVKLPYQAKEIY
+841 RKVKLPYQAKELY

>member
-1 MQCNF
+1 ME
-6 NICKKMNTII
+6 TII
-16 QKSFIPLFACCTIG
+16 KKSLFPLFACCTIF
-30 VFAQKQIVTGIVS
+30 VSAQKQIITGTVS
-43 DENQSLPG
+43 DNSQPLPG
-51 AAVTIEGT
+51 ATVKINGVS
-59 KKVIITDSEGRFTIS
+59 KIVITDVDGKFSVN
-74 DLKEGQYNLKV
+74 DLKPGHYDLQFT
-85 SYIGFESKNLNIEIV
+85 YIGYEPQKMTIDLLSDQSLDLGIISMFQK
-100 DAQNLNVG
+100 
-108 SIVLYQRQKN
+108 QKN
-118 IDEVIISGTLKN
+118 IDEVVVTGSLKN

-229 INKSFTPE
+229 VNKSFTPD
-237 MEADGIGGGVNFT
+237 MEADGIGGGVNFI

-255 MKTEFRGTLGTG
+255 MKTEFRGTIGTG
-267 YNEKADKGVYNLGL
+267 YNAKSDKGVYNLGL

-320 FRMELRDYQGIRKTT
+320 FRMELRDYNGVRKTT
-335 GANAALEYVFSP
+335 GANAALEYVLSP
-347 KSTFYLKGMYGTLSD
+347 KSTLYLKGMYGTLSD

-367 KHRVRFDKFSST
+367 KHRVRFDKFSSA

-391 NLLITELTSVSLGGV
+391 NLLITELTSVSLGGN
-406 HQLNK
+406 HQFNK

-451 PNYILD
+451 PNYISD
-457 KGVGPRAYW
+457 NGNGPRAYW

-484 YSDPNFK
+484 YSNPNFK

-505 KVYVQERDKIVAGF
+505 KVYVQEKDKIVAGF
-519 NHEIDI
+519 NHEINA
-525 SDKLTLKYGF
+525 SDKLTLKYGL

-553 SNGTAPFLSEFG
+553 SNGTAPLLSDFS
-565 QYTTTQPNGTKY
+565 QHITTQPGAANY
-577 LSEMNAHIG
+577 LSEMNTSIG

-631 FEKHADAYGIG
+631 FEKHADAYGMG

-647 DKMTILGGVRLSN
+647 DQITILGGVRLSN

-666 GYNVV
+666 GFNVV
-671 NNTFTEVE
+671 DDVLTPVE
-679 NTKDYL
+679 NVKNYL
-685 AVLPMLHFKYAIND
+685 AVLPMLHLKYMIND

-742 YSINLDLMGEYYFSN
+742 YSVNLDLMGEYYFSN

-841 RKVKLPYQAKEIY
+841 RIVKLPYQAKELY
-854 NIQLFFEKG
+854 NIQLFFEKK

-870 YNHKGNFAVEYAE
+870 YNHKGKFAVEYAE

-908 FTVFADVNNILNRPL
+908 ITVFADVNNILNKPL
-923 IYHFGEN
+923 IYHFGKDE
-930 QDRPEQVEYY
+930 QRPEQVEYY

-949 VNF
+949 LNF

>member
-1 MQCNF
+1 MKTEL
-6 NICKKMNTII
+6 KKLLLLIFLC
-16 QKSFIPLFACCTIG
+16 FIG
-30 VFAQKQIVTGIVS
+30 WVSAQKKSVTGIVL
-43 DENQSLPG
+43 DENQPLPG
-51 AAVTIEGT
+51 ASIKIKGLSKNVVTDLDG
-59 KKVIITDSEGRFTIS
+59 KFTIN
-74 DLKEGQYNLKV
+74 DLPAGEYNLEIG
-85 SYIGFESKNLNIEIV
+85 YIGYENSIILAEVKPEENTDLGNIKLS
-100 DAQNLNVG
+100 QKH
-108 SIVLYQRQKN
+108 KN
-118 IDEVIISGTLKN
+118 IDEVVVTATLKN

-136 NMQKNAINISNV
+136 SLQKNAINITNV

-173 IERDQGEGRFVSLR
+173 IERDQGEGRFVSIR

-229 INKSFTPE
+229 VNKSFTPD
-237 MEADGIGGGVNFT
+237 MEADGIGGGVNFI

-255 MKTEFRGTLGTG
+255 MKQELKITVGSG
-267 YNEKADKGVYNLGL
+267 YNAKSDKGVYNLGL

-295 VNFSHFIRNWSTD
+295 FNVAHFTRNWSTD

-320 FRMELRDYQGIRKTT
+320 FRLELRDYQGVRKTT
-335 GANAALEYVFSP
+335 GINTAFEYVLSP
-347 KSTFYLKGMYGTLSD
+347 KSTLYLKGMYGTLAD

-367 KHRVRFDKFSST
+367 KHRIRFDKFSSA

-391 NLLITELTSVSLGGV
+391 NLLITQLTSVSLGGV

-411 SKIDWDLSYYNNLFK
+411 GKIDWDVSYYDNRFK

-444 QNGVGIN
+444 QSGVGID
-451 PNYILD
+451 PNYIAD
-457 KGVGPRAYW
+457 HGNGPRAYW

-484 YSDPNFK
+484 YSNPNFK

-505 KVYVQERDKIVAGF
+505 KVFIDEKDKIVAAF
-519 NHEIDI
+519 NHEMNV
-525 SDKLTLKYGF
+525 SDRLTLKYGF
-535 KYRDKERNARFSD
+535 KYRDKERTAKFSD

-553 SNGTAPFLSEFG
+553 NNGTAPLLSEFG
-565 QYTTTQPNGTKY
+565 QYLTTQPNGPKY

-586 NTFGPVLSTGGMDQF
+586 NTFGPVLSTTGMNQF
-601 WFQNQGNLTI
+601 WYQNQGSLKI
-611 NKTDSEALEY
+611 NPADSESLEY

-631 FEKHADAYGIG
+631 FEKHADAYGMG
-642 TYKIN
+642 TYKVN
-647 DKMTILGGVRLSN
+647 DKITVLGGIRLSN
-660 THTKVK
+660 TNTKVK
-666 GYNVV
+666 GYNVIDDKLV
-671 NNTFTEVE
+671 PTE
-679 NTKDYL
+679 NTKNYL
-685 AVLPMLHFKYAIND
+685 AVLPMLHVKYTLND

-771 DPIFQDSFIGN
+771 DPVFQDSFIGS
-782 YNGIN
+782 YNGN
-787 GVQFSAPNN
+787 AGVQFTAPNN
-796 GKAAWLGGIELGIN
+796 GKAASLGGLELGMN

-832 TSEMEKPSG
+832 TSKMEKPSG
-841 RKVKLPYQAKEIY
+841 RKVALPYQAKELY
-854 NIQLFFEKG
+854 NVQLFFEKK

-870 YNHKGNFAVEYAE
+870 YNYKGKYAVEYAE
-883 EDLYDSYYGKYS
+883 DDLNDTYYGKYS
-895 NLDFGTSYQINKH
+895 SLDFGGSYQ
-908 FTVFADVNNILNRPL
+908 FTKYLMLYADVNNILNKPL
-923 IYHFGEN
+923 IYHFGKNE
-930 QDRPEQVEYY
+930 DRPEQVEYY
-940 GVRGNIGVK
+940 GVRFNLGIK
-949 VNF
+949 LNF

>member
-1 MQCNF
+1 ME
-6 NICKKMNTII
+6 TII
-16 QKSFIPLFACCTIG
+16 KKSLFPLFACCTIF
-30 VFAQKQIVTGIVS
+30 VSAQKQIITGTVS
-43 DENQSLPG
+43 DNSQPLPG
-51 AAVTIEGT
+51 ATVKINGVS
-59 KKVIITDSEGRFTIS
+59 KIVITDVDGKFSVN
-74 DLKEGQYNLKV
+74 DLKPGHYDLQFT
-85 SYIGFESKNLNIEIV
+85 YIGYEPQKMTIDLLSDQSLDLGIISMFQK
-100 DAQNLNVG
+100 
-108 SIVLYQRQKN
+108 RKN
-118 IDEVIISGTLKN
+118 IDEVVITGSLKN

-229 INKSFTPE
+229 VNKSFTPD
-237 MEADGIGGGVNFT
+237 MEADGIGGGVNFI

-255 MKTEFRGTLGTG
+255 MKTEFRGTIGTG
-267 YNEKADKGVYNLGL
+267 YNAKSDKGVYNLGL

-320 FRMELRDYQGIRKTT
+320 FRMELRDYNGVRKTT
-335 GANAALEYVFSP
+335 GANAALEYVLSP
-347 KSTFYLKGMYGTLSD
+347 KSTLYLKGMYGTLSD

-367 KHRVRFDKFSST
+367 KHRVRFDKFSSA

-391 NLLITELTSVSLGGV
+391 NLLITELTSVSLGGN
-406 HQLNK
+406 HQFNK
-411 SKIDWDLSYYNNLFK
+411 SKIDWDLSCYNNLFK

-451 PNYILD
+451 PNYISD
-457 KGVGPRAYW
+457 NGNGPRAYW

-484 YSDPNFK
+484 YSNPNFK

-505 KVYVQERDKIVAGF
+505 KVYVQEKDKIVAGF
-519 NHEIDI
+519 NHEINA
-525 SDKLTLKYGF
+525 SDKLTLKYGL

-553 SNGTAPFLSEFG
+553 SNGTAPLLSDFS
-565 QYTTTQPNGTKY
+565 QHITTQPGATNY
-577 LSEMNAHIG
+577 LSEMNTSIG

-631 FEKHADAYGIG
+631 FEKHADAYGMG

-647 DKMTILGGVRLSN
+647 DQITILGGVRLSN

-666 GYNVV
+666 GFNVV
-671 NNTFTEVE
+671 DDVLTPVE
-679 NTKDYL
+679 NVKNYL
-685 AVLPMLHFKYAIND
+685 AVLPMLHLKYMIND

-742 YSINLDLMGEYYFSN
+742 YSVNLDLMGEYYFSN
-757 VGILSGGVFYKSIT
+757 VGILSGGIFYKSIT

-841 RKVKLPYQAKEIY
+841 RMVKLPYQAKELY
-854 NIQLFFEKG
+854 NIQLFFEKK

-870 YNHKGNFAVEYAE
+870 YNHKGKFAVEYAE

-908 FTVFADVNNILNRPL
+908 ITVFADVNNILNKPL
-923 IYHFGEN
+923 IYHFGKDE
-930 QDRPEQVEYY
+930 QRPEQVEYY

-949 VNF
+949 LNF

>member
-1 MQCNF
+1 MESL
-6 NICKKMNTII
+6 IKK
-16 QKSFIPLFACCTIG
+16 SLLPLFACCT
-30 VFAQKQIVTGIVS
+30 VYVSAQQQIVTGIVS
-43 DENQSLPG
+43 DNNQPLPG
-51 AAVTIEGT
+51 ATV
-59 KKVIITDSEGRFTIS
+59 KVSGSNKIILTDVDGKFSIN
-74 DLKEGQYNLKV
+74 DLKPGHYNLQM
-85 SYIGFESKNLNIEIV
+85 SYIGYDS
-100 DAQNLNVG
+100 QSM
-108 SIVLYQRQKN
+108 SIDLTSNKSLELGIISMFQKQKN
-118 IDEVIISGTLKN
+118 IDEVIVTGSLKN

-136 NMQKNAINISNV
+136 NLQKNTINISNV

-173 IERDQGEGRFVSLR
+173 VERDQGEGRFVSLR

-229 INKSFTPE
+229 VNKSFTPD
-237 MEADGIGGGVNFT
+237 MEADGIGGGVNFI

-255 MKTEFRGTLGTG
+255 MKTEFKLTVGSG
-267 YNEKADKGVYNLGL
+267 YNAKSDKGVYNLGA

-295 VNFSHFIRNWSTD
+295 INIAHFTRNWSTD

-320 FRMELRDYQGIRKTT
+320 FRMELRDYNGVRKTT
-335 GANAALEYVFSP
+335 GVNAALEYVLSP
-347 KSTFYLKGMYGTLSD
+347 KTTFYLKGMYGTLSD

-367 KHRVRFDKFSST
+367 KHRIRFDKFSSA

-391 NLLITELTSVSLGGV
+391 NLLITELKSFSVGGN
-406 HQLNK
+406 HKLKN
-411 SKIDWDLSYYNNLFK
+411 SKIDWDISSYDNQFR
-426 YGNIPDKQ
+426 YGNIPDKE
-434 NNSYYVIKYT
+434 NKSYYVIKYT

-451 PNYILD
+451 PSYISD
-457 KGVGPRAYW
+457 HGNGPRAYW

-472 LDYKDPDALFGF
+472 LDYKDPNALFGF

-505 KVYVQERDKIVAGF
+505 KVNVREKDKIVAAV
-519 NHEIDI
+519 NHEITA

-535 KYRDKERNARFSD
+535 KYRDKERIAKFSD

-553 SNGTAPFLSEFG
+553 NNGTAPLLSDFSP
-565 QYTTTQPNGTKY
+565 YITSQPNGGQF
-577 LSEMNAHIG
+577 LSEMNTHIG
-586 NTFGPVLSTGGMDQF
+586 NSFGPVLSTGGMNQF
-601 WFQNQGNLTI
+601 WFQNKGNLKI
-611 NKTDSEALEY
+611 NPADSEALEY

-631 FEKHADAYGIG
+631 FEKQADAYGMG
-642 TYKIN
+642 TYKIS
-647 DKMTILGGVRLSN
+647 DKITVLGGVRLSN
-660 THTKVK
+660 THTTVK
-666 GYNVV
+666 GFNVIG
-671 NNTFTEVE
+671 TTLTPVE
-679 NTKDYL
+679 NTKEYL
-685 AVLPMLHFKYAIND
+685 AVLPMLHLKYTLND

-713 PNFGDLTPGGTYIE
+713 PNFGDLTPGGTFIE

-757 VGILSGGVFYKSIT
+757 VGILSGGIFYKSIT
-771 DPIFQDSFIGN
+771 DPIFQDSFVST
-782 YNGIN
+782 YNGN
-787 GVQFSAPNN
+787 SGVQFTAPNN
-796 GKAAWLGGIELGIN
+796 GNRAWLSGLELGLN

-841 RKVKLPYQAKEIY
+841 RKVALPYQAKQLY
-854 NIQLFFEKG
+854 NAQLFFEKK

-870 YNHKGNFAVEYAE
+870 YNFKGKYAVEYAE
-883 EDLYDSYYGKYS
+883 EDLNDSYYGKYS
-895 NLDFGTSYQINKH
+895 NLDFGTSYQFTKYL
-908 FTVFADVNNILNRPL
+908 TVFADVNNILNNPL
-923 IYHFGEN
+923 IYHFGKSE
-930 QDRPEQVEYY
+930 DRPEQVEYY
-940 GVRGNIGVK
+940 GVRFNMGVK
-949 VNF
+949 LNF